1 MKKCDFYGITG
12 ADVVGSS
19 FLCRLTLLT
28 VKMNIY
34 AYICKKESLQ
44 GRLSFDSIV
53 RLRQIRPLFFS
64 SSSISVPL
72 IFFSA
77 ILIISFSAK
86 LISASMSGFLSS
98 A

>member
-1 MKKCDFYGITG
+1 MSLE
-12 ADVVGSS
+12 VP

-77 ILIISFSAK
+77 ILTVIF
-86 LISASMSGFLSS
+86 
-98 A
+98 

>member
-1 MKKCDFYGITG
+1 MKKCDFYGITSAG
-12 ADVVGSS
+12 AIKSI
-19 FLCRLTLLT
+19 FLCRLTLQT
-28 VKMNIY
+28 AKMNIY

-44 GRLSFDSIV
+44 GRLSFCSIV

-64 SSSISVPL
+64 SSSMSVPL
-72 IFFSA
+72 TFFSA

-86 LISASMSGFLSS
+86 LMSASISGFLSS